1 MATTVETVVIESATA
16 DDRTEAFFRALGL
29 QERVRVRPGAPG
41 SGFRGFT
48 VSLVLDQPS
57 SVDATVA
64 AALAAGGTEVKP
76 VSRSLWGYGGTVAA
90 PDGTVV
96 TVASAQKK
104 DTGPATSEIQQLV
117 VQLAVDDV
125 AASTAFYAERG
136 VGTGRKVRPSLRRAR
151 HRAGRRHAEPA
162 RRAREGGG
170 RARRGRRRPRCRA
183 AGRHR
188 SVHRSGRRRLGARDA
203 MTGRT

>member
-1 MATTVETVVIESATA
+1 MTTTVETVVIESATA

-41 SGFRGFT
+41 SGFRGLT

-90 PDGTVV
+90 PEGTVV

-136 VGTGRKVRPSLRRAR
+136 VGTGRRFGRRYAELDTAPVAVTLNRRA
-151 HRAGRRHAEPA
+151 ALAK
-162 RRAREGGG
+162 
-170 RARRGRRRPRCRA
+170 A
-183 AGRHR
+183 AG
-188 SVHRSGRRRLGARDA
+188 VPAEGDGAPGVVLQAGTDPFTDPDGVVWEPVTR
-203 MTGRT
+203 

>member
-1 MATTVETVVIESATA
+1 RPAGRRTTGQESRSDLATPSLAWRH
-16 DDRTEAFFRALGL
+16 DHHRRDRRHRVGHRRRPHRGVLPRTRAAGA
-29 QERVRVRPGAPG
+29 RGVRPGAPG
-41 SGFRGFT
+41 SGFRGLT

-117 VQLAVDDV
+117 
-125 AASTAFYAERG
+125 
-136 VGTGRKVRPSLRRAR
+136 
-151 HRAGRRHAEPA
+151 
-162 RRAREGGG
+162 
-170 RARRGRRRPRCRA
+170 
-183 AGRHR
+183 
-188 SVHRSGRRRLGARDA
+188 
-203 MTGRT
+203 

>member
-1 MATTVETVVIESATA
+1 MTTTVETVVIESATA

-41 SGFRGFT
+41 SGFRGLT

-117 VQLAVDDV
+117 VQ
-125 AASTAFYAERG
+125 RG
-136 VGTGRKVRPSLRRAR
+136 VGTGRRFGRRYAELDTAPVAVTLNRRA
-151 HRAGRRHAEPA
+151 ALAK
-162 RRAREGGG
+162 
-170 RARRGRRRPRCRA
+170 A
-183 AGRHR
+183 AG
-188 SVHRSGRRRLGARDA
+188 VPAEGDGAPGVVLQAGTDPFTDPDGVVWEPVTR
-203 MTGRT
+203 